1 MNKLEELEDECYAHH
16 INLIDANIDDLT
28 GAFINYKS
36 TNIIALKSNLDANAR
51 TCVLCEELGH
61 FYKDAT
67 YNINCKDLNYISKQ
81 EHKAKGYAYE
91 RLVPYDELV
100 EFKNQNLYEIAE
112 HFDVTPMFL
121 KDAISYYVSKYG

>member
-1 MNKLEELEDECYAHH
+1 MNKLEILEDECYTHH
-16 INLIDANIDDLT
+16 INLIDANIDNLT

-36 TNIIALKSNLDANAR
+36 TNIIALKSNLDTNSR

-100 EFKNQNLYEIAE
+100 NLKNLNLYEIAE
-112 HFDVTPMFL
+112 HFDVTPVFL
-121 KDAISYYVSKYG
+121 TNTISYYVSKYG